1 MPPHAASPLALALAL
16 GAGLAAAPIPAAH
29 AADIA
34 SRTFRET
41 FPAGQPVRLANL
53 AGRVDLAPAPAGP
66 LTVEVTVHARGADA
80 AETQRLLADVRW
92 IKARDGKGRE
102 GLALAYPIDRYRGF
116 CYPRQERPEGV
127 PAFLSLFDSSVS
139 ATSYLGETVR
149 VYSRE
154 RSGVPVLYAD
164 VKIGVPAGAEL
175 GLRNLV
181 GLVAGGD
188 LQASLDLATASGDVR
203 LASLAG
209 RLAADSGSGDWNL
222 GTVRGETT
230 ITTGSGDVQIAS
242 LVGNGELATG
252 SGDVVIG
259 RVAVGRLKVKTG
271 SGDLTVRG
279 GTAASVVAD
288 TGSGD
293 VRLVRIDVE
302 ELAADTRSGDVTVEA
317 PLARARRVSIETASG
332 DVRIAGGPGAAFDLD
347 SRQRSGDLTIAYADA
362 VLRRE
367 GGKVVGARRGDGHT
381 QIHVA
386 THSGDCTITPER

>member
-1 MPPHAASPLALALAL
+1 MRPHAPIALALAL
-16 GAGLAAAPIPAAH
+16 GGIAAVTPPAAR
-29 AADIA
+29 AAEIA

-53 AGRVDLAPAPAGP
+53 AGRVDLLPAPAGP
-66 LTVEVTVHARGADA
+66 MTVEVTVHARGEDA
-80 AETQRLLADVRW
+80 AETQRLLSGLRF
-92 IKARDGKGRE
+92 IKSRDGKGRE
-102 GLALAYPIDRYRGF
+102 ELALSYPVDGYRGF
-116 CYPRQERPEGV
+116 CYPRPEREREI
-127 PAFLSLFDSSVS
+127 PAFLAIFDASVTS
-139 ATSYLGETVR
+139 ARYLGETVR

-164 VKIGVPAGAEL
+164 VRIGVPAGAEL

-181 GLVAGGD
+181 GLVSGGD

-203 LASLAG
+203 LTSLAG
-209 RLAADSGSGDWNL
+209 RLEAESGSGDWSL
-222 GTVRGETT
+222 GALRGETA
-230 ITTGSGDVQIAS
+230 IATGSGDVEIGS
-242 LVGNGELATG
+242 LIGNGELATG

-279 GTAASVVAD
+279 GTAANVIAD

-293 VRLVRIDVE
+293 VHLAHLEIE
-302 ELAADTRSGDVTVEA
+302 ELAADTRSGDVTVDA
-317 PLARARRVSIETASG
+317 PLARARKVSIETASG

-347 SRQRSGDLTIAYADA
+347 SRQRSGDLEVAYSDA

-367 GGKVVGARRGDGHT
+367 GKKVVGARRGDGHT
-381 QIHVA
+381 QIHVV
-386 THSGDCTITPER
+386 TRSGDCTIAPER